1 MKRILTT
8 LLLISALLLTV
19 AAQENKPEPGTLML
33 NKDFS
38 PTALEPGELLY
49 YPVLLDCDTAQISR
63 LFRQWNQYV
72 DKHPQD
78 EAAWR
83 NFYEVYEAYY
93 LRSFNAPGGRTKQE
107 LARQTNLQERLAR
120 GIPYT
125 YTYDI
130 IALQEQ
136 FSMAGDQDHDHA
148 HMHMHKYAA
157 KALERLPDDARA
169 SDLQLLIGTLYQT
182 GDTTNLERL
191 LNIYFDRDK
200 VK

>member
-19 AAQENKPEPGTLML
+19 AAQENKPELGTLML

-38 PTALEPGELLY
+38 PTALEAGEQLY
-49 YPVLLDCDTAQISR
+49 YPVLLHCDTAQISR

-93 LRSFNAPGGRTKQE
+93 LRSFNALGGRTKQE
-107 LARQTNLQERLAR
+107 LAQQTNLQERLAR

-130 IALQEQ
+130 IALP
-136 FSMAGDQDHDHA
+136 
-148 HMHMHKYAA
+148 MHSNAFPTTPA
-157 KALERLPDDARA
+157 PPTCNCSSARSIRRA
-169 SDLQLLIGTLYQT
+169 TRQT
-182 GDTTNLERL
+182 WSNC
-191 LNIYFDRDK
+191 
-200 VK
+200 